1 MSIAR
6 LTVDLLSRKDHS
18 YTIHLGQGA
27 SRTLGKVL
35 TECSGIH
42 QVALIAD
49 KKAHA
54 LHGEDVETSV
64 RRLFPKALLLLV
76 PSGERSKS
84 RRRKAWLE
92 DAMIDSGLGR
102 DSLVIAFGGGVVGD
116 LAGYVAATYLRGIPF
131 VQIPTTLL
139 AQVDSS
145 IGGKVAIN
153 TKAGKNL
160 LGAFH
165 QPISVLADIHFLST
179 LSRRQFLSGLA
190 ELIKHAIIADAE
202 LFEQLDSQLDPIL
215 HRDPH
220 LFTEALRR
228 SMRVKAQVVQKD
240 ERERGLRKI
249 LNWGHTLGHAVESL
263 SGYKL
268 LHGECVA
275 LGMVMEARLCRLQ
288 GWLSKEDEEK
298 EVGLLKRAGLPV
310 ALPDW
315 IDPKQVLKA
324 TYVDKKV
331 RGGLVQYLVHDR
343 VGGMSVA
350 DGNYTIAVPEKEVL
364 ASIART
370 S

>member
-6 LTVDLLSRKDHS
+6 VTVDLSSRKDHS
-18 YTIHLGQGA
+18 YTIHLGQDA
-27 SRTLGKVL
+27 SLSLEQVL
-35 TECSGIH
+35 SERSNAH

-49 KKAHA
+49 KKAYA
-54 LHGEDVETSV
+54 LHGRDVEAMT
-64 RRLFPKALLLLV
+64 RKLFPNALLLLV

-84 RRRKAWLE
+84 RRRKASLE
-92 DAMIDSGLGR
+92 DAMIEAGLGR

-131 VQIPTTLL
+131 IQIPTTLL

-165 QPISVLADIHFLST
+165 QPVCVLADIQFLST
-179 LSRRQFLSGLA
+179 LPPRQFRSGLA

-202 LFEQLDSQLDPIL
+202 LFEQLDQQLDSVL
-215 HRDPH
+215 QMDPWI
-220 LFTEALRR
+220 FTEALRR
-228 SMRVKAQVVQKD
+228 SMLVKARVVQQD
-240 ERERGLRKI
+240 EKEGGLRKI

-275 LGMVMEARLCRLQ
+275 LGMCMEARLCHLL
-288 GWLSKEDEEK
+288 GWLSKEDEER
-298 EVGLLKRAGLPV
+298 EIGILKRAGLPV
-310 ALPDW
+310 KLPDW
-315 IDPKQVLKA
+315 IDPRKVLDA
-324 TYVDKKV
+324 TQVDKKV
-331 RGGLVQYLVHDR
+331 RGGRVQYLVHDKI
-343 VGGMSVA
+343 GSMSDA
-350 DGNYTIAVPEKEVL
+350 DGMYTVGVPEKEIL
-364 ASIART
+364 SCIA
-370 S
+370 